1 MASVHRD
8 HGNLLAECRTEPGL
22 RRVILS
28 PRSGESAVERVS
40 ISLPGV
46 GHLAPRSAARLIAR
60 EVVGEPHE
68 PAAVVVGHGHMP
80 VEPEAVGRLFVHAVD
95 GRADPSRELP
105 RKVSERQRRAPHGL
119 LLGPEQVHAAAP
131 RAVEGVEGV
140 VRVSPHRE
148 RDLGKPGPV
157 LGRPRPQRVRPR
169 SAVAGEPLGVGR
181 RHRADH
187 LPQLAREL
195 VALVR
200 GLARPEPPEHVLG
213 RRLHE
218 VGSLNLHRKRPLS
231 LSPAALPSCRPRDQR
246 RRGGEP
252 SPAQS

>member
-1 MASVHRD
+1 M
-8 HGNLLAECRTEPGL
+8 
-22 RRVILS
+22 
-28 PRSGESAVERVS
+28 
-40 ISLPGV
+40 
-46 GHLAPRSAARLIAR
+46 
-60 EVVGEPHE
+60 
-68 PAAVVVGHGHMP
+68 VVGHGHVP

-140 VRVSPHRE
+140 VRVAPHRE

-169 SAVAGEPLGVGR
+169 RAVAGEPLGVGR

-218 VGSLNLHRKRPLS
+218 VGSLNLHRQSPPGPLA
-231 LSPAALPSCRPRDQR
+231 SPLPSSPRDQR
-246 RRGGEP
+246 RRGMNRRP
-252 SPAQS
+252 PKASNL